1 VGGIFRVDCTLIRR
15 YKKSPY
21 EQLEFSEMLLLVKLT
36 LKDETP
42 AAKIETIE
50 EVDYNFNHKNIVCTE
65 IVEEAD

>member
-1 VGGIFRVDCTLIRR
+1 MRR

-36 LKDETP
+36 LKDETH

>member
-1 VGGIFRVDCTLIRR
+1 MRR

>member
-1 VGGIFRVDCTLIRR
+1 MESIFPVDRARMRR

-65 IVEEAD
+65 IVEEAV

>member
-1 VGGIFRVDCTLIRR
+1 
-15 YKKSPY
+15 
-21 EQLEFSEMLLLVKLT
+21 MLLLVKLT